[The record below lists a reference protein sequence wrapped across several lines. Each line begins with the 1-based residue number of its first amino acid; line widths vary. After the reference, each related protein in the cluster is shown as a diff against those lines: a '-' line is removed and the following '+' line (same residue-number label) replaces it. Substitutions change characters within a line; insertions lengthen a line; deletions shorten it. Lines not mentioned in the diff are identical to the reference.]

1 MPTRSL
7 EEQFEPDQAS
17 RLRLIEE
24 AFLSLRVSG
33 RVSNYYLLEI
43 SRAIDRGMLLA
54 AIQLAT
60 TLLEIWL
67 RDLLVIRK
75 ATQAAVTSK
84 HELRW
89 LMTRIDRESEGIETG
104 AKFGD
109 LLKELYTLGVLTDE
123 EVSWLKNTYK
133 QVRNPLHH
141 GISGRI
147 VDPELQQR
155 EMLNEPK
162 NKEEMFLASLFA
174 SAPDRRISRFEEF
187 IDREVAQHLEG
198 IVNFLAA
205 HQIPSV
211 GW

>member
-7 EEQFEPDQAS
+7 EEQFEPERAN

-24 AFLSLRVSG
+24 AFLALRVSG
-33 RVSNYYLLEI
+33 RVSGYYLSEI

-75 ATQAAVTSK
+75 VTQNTIKST

-89 LMTRIDRESEGIETG
+89 LMTKIDREIEGIDNG
-104 AKFGD
+104 SRFAD
-109 LLKELYTLGVLTDE
+109 LIRELQTLEVIDE
-123 EVSWLKNTYK
+123 GEVSWLKETYK
-133 QVRNPLHH
+133 QLRNPLHH

-147 VDPELQQR
+147 VDPEFAQR

-162 NKEEMFLASLFA
+162 NKEGMFLASIFA
-174 SAPDRRISRFEEF
+174 SAPDRRINQFEEF
-187 IDREVAQHLEG
+187 VDHEIEQHLEG

-211 GW
+211 KW